1 MRTLSVA
8 TLALLAAAICA
19 SAQPLYKSELI
30 FPVEKIHNH
39 SSSIVELPNGDLLV
53 CWFHGSG
60 ERTADDVVINAARYS
75 HKTGKWGTPFI
86 IADTPGFPDTNP
98 TMFIDSKQR
107 LFLLW
112 PTIIAHQWETALM
125 KYRISTNYQQESGPP
140 VWEHQDNIILIPKNM
155 GDKTR
160 EVFGKLTSAEG
171 TIGDR
176 AKKVIEHADDM
187 YFSRMGWFTRTHPL
201 ELPSGRILAPMYS
214 DGYSFGIM
222 AISDD
227 HGYTWTGSEPIV
239 GFGGVQP
246 SVVRKKDG
254 TLVAYLR
261 DNGPAPKRAQF
272 SFSKDDGVSWAPAT
286 DTEILN
292 PGTSL
297 EVIAL
302 RNGDWIMVYN
312 DLEAKRYS
320 LVAAI
325 SDDEGKS
332 WKWRR
337 HLDGDPSIV
346 VTNEY
351 HYPSV
356 MQAKDGTIHVTYSYF
371 VEAGKSIKHAQLSED
386 WIKAGDPAK

>member
-1 MRTLSVA
+1 MRVA
-8 TLALLAAAICA
+8 LIALLTVAAVTAA
-19 SAQPLYKSELI
+19 PPFYKSELI
-30 FPVEKIHNH
+30 FPLEKIHNH
-39 SSSIVELPNGDLLV
+39 SSSIVELPDGDLLV

-60 ERTADDVVINAARYS
+60 ERTADDVVINAARFS
-75 HKTGKWGTPFI
+75 KKTGKWGVPFI

-125 KYRISTNYQQESGPP
+125 KYKISTDYQQESGPP
-140 VWEHQDNIILIPKNM
+140 KWEHQDNIILIPKNI
-155 GDKTR
+155 GEKTR
-160 EVFGKLTSAEG
+160 EVFGKLAETEG
-171 TIGDR
+171 PAGEK
-176 AKKVIEHADDM
+176 AKKEIEHADDM

-201 ELPSGRILAPMYS
+201 ELPSGRILVPMYS

-222 AISDD
+222 GISDD
-227 HGYTWTGSEPIV
+227 GGYTWTGSEPIV

-254 TLVAYLR
+254 TLVAYMR
-261 DNGPAPKRAQF
+261 DNGPPPKRAQI
-272 SFSKDDGVSWAPAT
+272 SYSKDDGMSWVPAT

-302 RNGDWIMVYN
+302 KNGDWIMAYN
-312 DLEAKRYS
+312 DLEDKRYS
-320 LVAAI
+320 LVAMI
-325 SDDEGKS
+325 SDDEGKT

-337 HLDGDPSIV
+337 HLDGDPAV
-346 VTNEY
+346 KVTNEY

-371 VEAGKSIKHAQLSED
+371 VTEGKSIKHAQFSED
-386 WIKAGDPAK
+386 WVKAGDPAK

>member
-1 MRTLSVA
+1 MRAALLVLLSVA
-8 TLALLAAAICA
+8 GVMAA
-19 SAQPLYKSELI
+19 PPFYKSELI
-30 FPVEKIHNH
+30 FPLEKIHNH
-39 SSSIVELPNGDLLV
+39 SSSIVELPDGDLLV

-60 ERTADDVVINAARYS
+60 ERTADDVVINAARFS
-75 HKTGKWGTPFI
+75 KKTGMWGAPFI

-98 TMFIDSKQR
+98 TMFIDSRQR

-125 KYRISTNYQQESGPP
+125 KYKISTDYQQESGPP
-140 VWEHQDNIILIPKNM
+140 KWEHQDNIILIPKNI
-155 GDKTR
+155 GEKTR
-160 EVFGKLTSAEG
+160 EVFGKLAA
-171 TIGDR
+171 GDGPAADK

-201 ELPSGRILAPMYS
+201 ELPSGRILVPMYS

-222 AISDD
+222 GISDD
-227 HGYTWTGSEPIV
+227 GGYTWTGSEPIV

-246 SVVRKKDG
+246 SVVRRKDG
-254 TLVAYLR
+254 TLVAYMR
-261 DNGPAPKRAQF
+261 DNGPAPKRAQI
-272 SFSKDDGVSWAPAT
+272 SYSKDDGMSWATAT
-286 DTEILN
+286 DTNILN

-302 RNGDWIMVYN
+302 KNGDWIMAYN
-312 DLEAKRYS
+312 DLEDKRYS

-325 SDDEGKS
+325 SDNEGKT

-337 HLDGDPSIV
+337 HLDGDPSIK

-356 MQAKDGTIHVTYSYF
+356 MQAKDGTIHITYSYF
-371 VEAGKSIKHAQLSED
+371 VAEGQSIKHAQFSED
-386 WIKAGDPAK
+386 WVKAGDPAK